1 MADMDRDSDTEDDY
15 EDDDDVGDSCDDSD
29 YDYTGEESNLEEA
42 ERCGFDW
49 QDEEV
54 ETFSNGE
61 GKARD
66 YLSGHTMSSLQ
77 TVFAVLT
84 GSTVSGTSL
93 AGRCCSPGGWPG
105 RPRCT
110 PRSGGRPSS
119 TSSSSSPP
127 SSPQHSQPSTRY
139 SVKLVSIK
147 NSGIKM

>member
-66 YLSGHTMSSLQ
+66 FVKTSGLPQWSVVIQCPRFRLSLP
-77 TVFAVLT
+77 
-84 GSTVSGTSL
+84 
-93 AGRCCSPGGWPG
+93 C
-105 RPRCT
+105 
-110 PRSGGRPSS
+110 
-119 TSSSSSPP
+119 
-127 SSPQHSQPSTRY
+127 
-139 SVKLVSIK
+139 
-147 NSGIKM
+147 

>member
-61 GKARD
+61 DSARRVD
-66 YLSGHTMSSLQ
+66 WEYCERDQPGQQVLLSRRLAGAAQVYAPERGPPLLD
-77 TVFAVLT
+77 FLFVLT
-84 GSTVSGTSL
+84 AFFAATFAAFYTILSETGVN
-93 AGRCCSPGGWPG
+93 
-105 RPRCT
+105 
-110 PRSGGRPSS
+110 
-119 TSSSSSPP
+119 
-127 SSPQHSQPSTRY
+127 
-139 SVKLVSIK
+139 KK
-147 NSGIKM
+147 